1 MAINFSK
8 FLKGIKLIPNA
19 STQVSEKGDMEIL
32 DSSGKLNLHNGTS
45 ASPVLTEAHS
55 ASVTNKTIDADQNTI
70 SNIDNADI
78 KAGAAIDRNKLAS
91 GTANRV
97 LVNDG
102 SGVMADASAITAARA
117 LISDANGIPTHSTV
131 TDAELGYVSGVTSA
145 IQTQLNG
152 KQASGNYIT
161 DLTGDVTASGPG
173 SVAATIAN
181 GAVTNAKMANMAA
194 NSIKGNN
201 TGSPAAPSDL
211 TATQTT
217 AMLDAFT
224 GDSGSGGVKGLVPA
238 PAAGDA
244 AAGKVLK
251 ADGSWG
257 AAGTTSPLTTKGDIY
272 TYSTTNDR
280 LPVGTNGQ
288 ILSADSGE
296 TTGLKWITPPASGFT
311 ENSDLTLT
319 ASDTIAIST
328 TAPFQSW
335 RVQGNSGAVTL
346 STTPFGASAPANGA
360 VITLIGNSDSDPVS
374 ITLTDSAKGIV
385 GSGDIQLFKYD
396 TVTVMYNSS
405 LDRYVITGRTP

>member
-1 MAINFSK
+1 
-8 FLKGIKLIPNA
+8 
-19 STQVSEKGDMEIL
+19 MEVL
-32 DSSGKLNLHNGTS
+32 DASGKLNYHNGTT

-70 SNIDNADI
+70 SNIENADI
-78 KAGAAIDRNKLAS
+78 KAGAAIDRSKLAS

-97 LVNDG
+97 AVNDG
-102 SGVMADASAITAARA
+102 SGVLSDAAAITAARA

-131 TDAELGYVSGVTSA
+131 TDVELGYVSGVSSS

-152 KQASGNYIT
+152 KQASGSYIT

-181 GAVTNAKMANMAA
+181 DAVTNAKLANMAA

-201 TGSPAAPSDL
+201 TGGSADPVDL
-211 TATQTT
+211 TATQAT

-257 AAGTTSPLTTKGDIY
+257 SAGTTSPLTTKGDIY
-272 TYSTTNDR
+272 TYSTVNAR

-288 ILSADSGE
+288 LLSADSAE
-296 TTGLKWITPPASGFT
+296 TTGLKWIAAPSSGFS
-311 ENSDLTLT
+311 ENDDLTLT
-319 ASDTIAIST
+319 ASDTIGISLSDKQ
-328 TAPFQSW
+328 QSW

-346 STTPFGASAPANGA
+346 SSTPFGSSAPAAGT
-360 VITLIGNSDSDPVS
+360 VIVLIGNHNDNTVTISNNDA
-374 ITLTDSAKGIV
+374 AKGVILRGNA
-385 GSGDIQLFKYD
+385 GSVTLGKYD
-396 TVTVMYNSS
+396 SLKVIYNSS
-405 LDRYVITGRTP
+405 LDRFIEMGL